1 MEDPASQFF
10 REQVREQLKA
20 DWREHPELE
29 WASLEAALD
38 GDILVG
44 DKPKMDRTTFC
55 GGELLVNALITG
67 LRTKGG
73 AVQVF
78 IEGKTFVVD
87 GDLAIERPLFVERGD
102 TIEVV
107 VRGKCS
113 GEVRFS
119 MHGYELPAMYV
130 DDAKRVVT
138 ELLEA
143 S

>member
-1 MEDPASQFF
+1 MEDPAGQYF

-20 DWREHPELE
+20 DWRKHPELE
-29 WASLEAALD
+29 WASLDPALD
-38 GDILVG
+38 GDVLVG

-55 GGELLVNALITG
+55 GDELLVDALITG
-67 LRTKGG
+67 LRAKG
-73 AVQVF
+73 ARVHVN
-78 IEGKTFVVD
+78 IAGKPYLVD
-87 GDLAIERPLFVERGD
+87 GDLAFTRPLFIKRGD
-102 TIEVV
+102 KIRVT

-130 DDAKRVVT
+130 DEAKRVVT